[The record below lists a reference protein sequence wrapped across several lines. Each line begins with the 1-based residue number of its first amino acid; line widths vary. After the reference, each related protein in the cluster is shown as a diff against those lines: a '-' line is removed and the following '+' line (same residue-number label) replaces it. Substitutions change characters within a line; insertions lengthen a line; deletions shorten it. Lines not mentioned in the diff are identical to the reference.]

1 LISLFQTLMHHQN
14 QEKTA
19 MSFRKQCAGIAT
31 AAVAASVLAFAG
43 PAHAATTTHDLDDPS
58 FDPGTPAVA
67 ADLVGVGSD
76 TSQHALHLVGE
87 SWNAAGH
94 AFRVASFAATSAGSI
109 GIPNGDIL
117 RPNGSG
123 AGKKK
128 LYDNGSTAVND
139 ADVDFARSSSDQNTE
154 EDGAGLKSIPF
165 ALDTMQLVV
174 SGNVASHAPA
184 TITPAQMVAIYQCNT
199 TDWATIGGTTGTIAP
214 KIPQAGSGTRSFF
227 EAQLKSANAGVA
239 VTLGACVLPVQEHDD
254 TEIKGNA
261 DAVAPFSVGR
271 AALLGTTVKLE
282 AGFKADR
289 ALYNVVRGTSGANGV
304 GADDASIQAV
314 FGENGFLCSNDARDE
329 IEAAGFKQLASTAD
343 GGACGTLVSSTS
355 NFALNEQVISST
367 AVSAQFLTAGSAK
380 LTASITPST
389 AAGSV
394 EFFDGATSV
403 GQALVSSGTAT
414 FTATG
419 LTVGEHQF
427 TAKFTPDSSTVA
439 ASQAVTSGYVK
450 SGSSVPLAFSSAP
463 SYGKAVTIQTTT
475 TGVPEGATITFNVG
489 SYTKTATVASH
500 IAKITYSTLN
510 PGTYAVKATYAGSSQ
525 VAGSTASKSLVV
537 AKAAPVISE
546 SFPTATLVGK
556 PGTGTVKVAISG
568 STLKPTGTVR
578 IYRGTTLLKSVT
590 LSSTTGSASITLPK
604 LPMGTQKLLIKYYG
618 SAKVNAGSKYF
629 YITQK

>member
-1 LISLFQTLMHHQN
+1 
-14 QEKTA
+14 
-19 MSFRKQCAGIAT
+19 
-31 AAVAASVLAFAG
+31 
-43 PAHAATTTHDLDDPS
+43 
-58 FDPGTPAVA
+58 
-67 ADLVGVGSD
+67 
-76 TSQHALHLVGE
+76 
-87 SWNAAGH
+87 
-94 AFRVASFAATSAGSI
+94 
-109 GIPNGDIL
+109 
-117 RPNGSG
+117 
-123 AGKKK
+123 
-128 LYDNGSTAVND
+128 
-139 ADVDFARSSSDQNTE
+139 
-154 EDGAGLKSIPF
+154 
-165 ALDTMQLVV
+165 MQLVV

-367 AVSAQFLTAGSAK
+367 DGLRAVPHRRLGEADGVDHPVDRSRFRRVLRWRHLGRPGARVLGHRDLHRHRPHGRRAPVHREVHAGLVHRGRLAGRDQRVREVR
-380 LTASITPST
+380 LLG
-389 AAGSV
+389 AAGV
-394 EFFDGATSV
+394 LLRAVLRQGRHD
-403 GQALVSSGTAT
+403 
-414 FTATG
+414 
-419 LTVGEHQF
+419 
-427 TAKFTPDSSTVA
+427 PDDHV
-439 ASQAVTSGYVK
+439 
-450 SGSSVPLAFSSAP
+450 
-463 SYGKAVTIQTTT
+463 

>member
-1 LISLFQTLMHHQN
+1 
-14 QEKTA
+14 
-19 MSFRKQCAGIAT
+19 MSFRKQCAGLAT

-67 ADLVGVGSD
+67 ADLIGVGSD

-87 SWNAAGH
+87 SWNAGGH
-94 AFRVASFAATSAGSI
+94 AFRVASFAATSGGSI
-109 GIPNGDIL
+109 GIPNGDIA

-123 AGKKK
+123 AGKKT
-128 LYDNGSTAVND
+128 LYSNGSTAVND
-139 ADVDFARSSSDQNTE
+139 PDVDFARSSSGQNTE

-165 ALDTMQLVV
+165 ALDTLQMAVSNNVV
-174 SGNVASHAPA
+174 SNAP
-184 TITPAQMVAIYQCNT
+184 TQLTGAQIVKIYQCDPT
-199 TDWATIGGTTGTIAP
+199 ADTWTEVGGTGSTTIAP

-227 EAQLKSANAGVA
+227 EAQLKSLNGGVA
-239 VTLGACVLPVQEHDD
+239 VTLGACVAAVQEHDD
-254 TEIKGNA
+254 TPIKGDANA
-261 DAVAPFSVGR
+261 IAPFSAGR
-271 AALLGTTVKLE
+271 AALLGTTLRLLGGTIADTSHIS
-282 AGFKADR
+282 AGPGWHADR
-289 ALYNVVRGTSGANGV
+289 ALYNVVRGTSGAAGV
-304 GADDASIQAV
+304 GANDASIQAV

-329 IEAAGFKQLASTAD
+329 IEAAGFKQLARTSD

-380 LTASITPST
+380 LTATITPST

-394 EFFDGATSV
+394 EFFDGETSV
-403 GQALVSSGTAT
+403 GQVLVSGGTAT

-419 LTVGEHQF
+419 RTVGEHQF

-489 SYTKTATVASH
+489 SYTKTATVTSH

-525 VAGSTASKSLVV
+525 VAGSTATKSLVV

-556 PGTGTVKVAISG
+556 PGTGTVKVAIAG

-590 LSSTTGSASITLPK
+590 LSSTTGSVSITLPK
-604 LPMGTQKLLIKYYG
+604 LPKGTQKLLIKYYG

-629 YITQK
+629 YLTQK